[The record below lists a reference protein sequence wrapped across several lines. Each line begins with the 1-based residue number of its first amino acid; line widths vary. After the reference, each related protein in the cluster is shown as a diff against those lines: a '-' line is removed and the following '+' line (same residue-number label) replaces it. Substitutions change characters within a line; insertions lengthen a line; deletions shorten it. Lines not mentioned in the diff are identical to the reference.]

1 MVPEF
6 VGFSGLEKYYCL
18 FILHFRLLQL
28 RCLRYKLVVLSVTL
42 QKIANSNLIKDLKL
56 TVTPVMALARFEEV
70 FVLATYV
77 SEGELSAVLS

>member
-1 MVPEF
+1 M
-6 VGFSGLEKYYCL
+6 
-18 FILHFRLLQL
+18 
-28 RCLRYKLVVLSVTL
+28 VLSVTL